1 MQFMTWF
8 KHFVTFGILLW
19 VSPVVL
25 RAQTNGDGTTPAT
38 VERTTVGKVLLPEP
52 TATPTDP
59 TLPPL
64 RPTDRPERTPLS
76 GDIKEKLRQFE
87 HAREA
92 YLKAR
97 EDLEARA
104 RGSTA
109 DQRNAIRDRMK
120 DLREEWIK
128 RQREF
133 RDETRDRVRDL
144 QRELGRKRDAFDEN
158 IPRNILGDQRPR
170 PGQD

>member
-1 MQFMTWF
+1 MTRF
-8 KHFVTFGILLW
+8 KHFITFGILLW
-19 VSPVVL
+19 VCPVGL
-25 RAQTNGDGTTPAT
+25 LAQTNGDGTTPAT

-59 TLPPL
+59 TLPL
-64 RPTDRPERTPLS
+64 LKRPDRPERPPLS

-87 HAREA
+87 SAREA

-104 RGSTA
+104 RGST
-109 DQRNAIRDRMK
+109 DEQRNAIRDRMK
-120 DLREEWIK
+120 DLREEWLK

-144 QRELGRKRDAFDEN
+144 QRELNRGRGREAFDEN
-158 IPRNILGDQRPR
+158 KRNILERNR
-170 PGQD
+170 PGAQD